1 MGPATPSP
9 GIEVLLI
16 EDDAHLAR
24 LTAEYLE
31 RQGVRTCLAR
41 DGEQGLVE
49 ASRRAFDAIL
59 IDIMLP
65 RKDGLTVC
73 RELRER
79 SAVPILMLTARGEEA
94 DRVMGLELGADD
106 YLPKPYSSRELLAR
120 IQALVR
126 RSRGLLGPSREVVR
140 VGALTLNRSDFRA
153 SLNGQVL
160 PLTRHEFAL
169 LLGLAERAGRV
180 LSREQLL
187 ELAKGNDPD
196 GPVDRAIDVHV
207 SRLRQKL
214 GDDARNPR
222 MLKTVRGVG
231 YVLERGEE
239 S

>member
-1 MGPATPSP
+1 MTGSTAPQSP
-9 GIEVLLI
+9 IQVLLI

-31 RQGVRTCLAR
+31 RHGVRTCCAN
-41 DGEQGLVE
+41 DGERGLAE
-49 ASRRAFDAIL
+49 AARRTFDAIL
-59 IDIMLP
+59 IDVMLP

-73 RELRER
+73 RELRAH

-106 YLPKPYSSRELLAR
+106 YVSKPFSSRELLAR
-120 IQALVR
+120 ITAQVR
-126 RSRGLLGPSREVVR
+126 RSRGLLGPAREVLR
-140 VGALTLNRSDFRA
+140 VGPLTLDRAGRRA
-153 SLNGQVL
+153 SLNGQEL
-160 PLTRHEFAL
+160 ALTQQEFSL
-169 LLGLAERAGRV
+169 LCALAERTGRV

-187 ELAKGNDPD
+187 ELANGGVE

-214 GDDARNPR
+214 GDDARHPR
-222 MLKTVRGVG
+222 LLKTVRGVG
-231 YVLERGEE
+231 YVLEQGDG